1 MRCIQ
6 AYASEHEDRESM
18 SPRSSSSAQWS
29 ARDHV
34 KGVLL
39 GLAAGDRNG
48 GPIRMALQLAASL
61 AELERFDVAAILQ
74 RYLTW
79 WQTGGF
85 DTGPIAAQVFSLI
98 GAGIAP
104 DTAVAQVHAANGGL
118 TAGCNPA
125 HRCVP
130 LAMASFLP
138 DQQLTSYAY
147 TEAALTHYDR
157 LAGDVAAAVVTLC
170 RTLLQGTRWP
180 LAIQRASAGRAPA
193 VVAALSMPGDP
204 SLVRDGFAP
213 HVLHAAVHF
222 VHNADR
228 LASALDAALAF
239 AGPANYCPVLVGAI
253 GGARWGVAQI
263 EERYLSHCIIVPQV
277 YHIADRLAYSWP
289 A

>member
-1 MRCIQ
+1 
-6 AYASEHEDRESM
+6 M
-18 SPRSSSSAQWS
+18 SARSYSSAQWS

-61 AELERFDVAAILQ
+61 IELQRFDAAAILQ
-74 RYLTW
+74 RYLRW

-98 GAGIAP
+98 GAGVAP
-104 DTAVAQVHAANGGL
+104 DMAVAQVHAASGGL

-125 HRCVP
+125 HRSVP

-138 DQQLTSYAY
+138 DQQLTSYPY

-170 RTLLQGTRWP
+170 RALLQGTPWP
-180 LAIQRASAGRAPA
+180 LAIQIASAGRAPA
-193 VVAALSMPGDP
+193 VVAALNMAGDP
-204 SLVRDGFAP
+204 SLAPDGFAP
-213 HVLHAAVHF
+213 HVLYAAVHF

-228 LASALDAALAF
+228 LVSALDAALAF

-253 GGARWGVAQI
+253 GGARWGAVQI
-263 EERYLSHCIIVPQV
+263 EERYLSHCVIVSQV
-277 YHIADRLAYSWP
+277 HQIADRLAHSWP